1 MSNTQ
6 DMHGDEERRQDD
18 EHRRRVAAGRRASE
32 YGSESDEPREE
43 LIDTLA
49 NLMHYAGTDGLDFD
63 DALRVARDHHA
74 NEVPSFRGRRYA
86 TLCDYYLAE
95 PDDGD
100 APLRYA
106 ACSKDRDDE
115 LAASGRVT
123 TWATVDEAFADL
135 GDQVLDG
142 ECVDAVYDLDTGER
156 IGIHVSTPIVT
167 RSEDQGVMINPLR
180 PETQTTPHSGV
191 GD

>member
-1 MSNTQ
+1 MSKAR
-6 DMHGDEERRQDD
+6 DMEDDEQERQDD
-18 EHRRRVAAGRRASE
+18 EHLRRVAAGRKAAE
-32 YGSESDEPREE
+32 YGSENDEPREE

-49 NLMHYAGTDGLDFD
+49 NLMHYAGTHGLDFD

-74 NEVPSFRGRRYA
+74 NEVPSFRVRRYA

-95 PDDGD
+95 PDDGETL
-100 APLRYA
+100 LRYA

-123 TWATVDEAFADL
+123 TWATVDDAFADL
-135 GDQVLDG
+135 ADQVLDG

-156 IGIHVSTPIVT
+156 IEIHVSTPIVT
-167 RSEDQGVMINPLR
+167 RSEDQGVMVNPLR
-180 PETQTTPHSGV
+180 PESETTRRDGA
-191 GD
+191 GE